1 MNTTLADLI
10 GKCVFVHIDDILVF
24 SKNDMDHIRHL
35 QLVFDRLRNAGLKLK
50 PTKCAFGLP
59 EVKLLGYVLNA
70 DGIKTDLDKVS
81 LLPTTVK
88 ETRSFLGMCNYY
100 RNSLPNYATV
110 TEPLIAQTRGMSDS
124 NKQPSTN

>member
-1 MNTTLADLI
+1 MQFGLKSAPNFFQKELNKILTDLI

-24 SKNDMDHIRHL
+24 SKNDTDHIRHL

-70 DGIKTDLDKVS
+70 DGIKTDPDKVAVIAN
-81 LLPTTVK
+81 LLPPTTVK
-88 ETRSFLGMCNYY
+88 ETRSFL
-100 RNSLPNYATV
+100 
-110 TEPLIAQTRGMSDS
+110 
-124 NKQPSTN
+124 